1 MAARPGSIERNA
13 ERLRE
18 LEAAAT
24 PAQVSAYRQR
34 HDLSWIYHDNALDGV
49 VYEPT
54 ELEAALANRP
64 VTDSTLI
71 PVHDEIRQY
80 AAAIALVRELAQK
93 KKIDIT
99 ADTLKR
105 IYLTLDPE
113 EADAKGP
120 LKYRKSMPLHRVYFH
135 DISEPDKIAPQ
146 MREFFQW
153 VGSAETKRLVHP
165 TRVASK
171 THFTLLQIYPFT
183 KHSGK
188 IARLVMNLMLL
199 HAGFPVAILHA
210 TDRQRYYDALRTSP
224 DALSTLVTDA
234 LVNSLES
241 AVRYFER
248 EQGLSGTPL

>member
-1 MAARPGSIERNA
+1 MAARPGTIERNA
-13 ERLRE
+13 QRLRE

-24 PAQVSAYRQR
+24 SEQANGYRQR

-54 ELEAALANRP
+54 DLEAALANQP
-64 VTDSTLI
+64 VTDSALV

-80 AAAIALVRELAQK
+80 AAGIAVVRELAQK
-93 KKIDIT
+93 KKLEIT

-113 EADAKGP
+113 EADVKGP
-120 LKYRKSMPLHRVYFH
+120 LKYRKTMPLHRVYFH
-135 DISEPDKIAPQ
+135 DISEPDKIAAQ

-153 VGSAETKRLVHP
+153 VGSAETRRLAHP
-165 TRVASK
+165 TRIAAK
-171 THFTLLQIYPFT
+171 AHFTLLQIYPFT

-188 IARLVMNLMLL
+188 VARLVMNLMLL

-224 DALSTLVTDA
+224 DALSGLVTEA

-241 AVRYFER
+241 GVRYFER
-248 EQGLSGTPL
+248 EQGLSGTPI